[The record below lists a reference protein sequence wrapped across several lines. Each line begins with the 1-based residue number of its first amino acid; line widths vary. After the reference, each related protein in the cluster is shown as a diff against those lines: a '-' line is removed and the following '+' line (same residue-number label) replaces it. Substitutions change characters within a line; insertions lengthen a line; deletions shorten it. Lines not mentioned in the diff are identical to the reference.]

1 MTLHIVSLD
10 RALHVHLHHPPPP
23 VVCLA
28 CVVEASIEV
37 IDDLQG
43 EAQEIAQAGNTFI
56 TYGPPMQLARVCT
69 RPYRR
74 SFVIIFTSPHAY
86 VTSTLRRHIL
96 ALGVWNVR
104 PDL

>member
-1 MTLHIVSLD
+1 MRYMYTSTIPL
-10 RALHVHLHHPPPP
+10 PP

-69 RPYRR
+69 CPYRR
-74 SFVIIFTSPHAY
+74 PFVIMFTSPHAY
-86 VTSTLRRHIL
+86 VISTLRRHIL

>member
-1 MTLHIVSLD
+1 MRYIYTSTIPSTRLVPRVS
-10 RALHVHLHHPPPP
+10 
-23 VVCLA
+23 

-56 TYGPPMQLARVCT
+56 TYGPPMQLARVCI

-74 SFVIIFTSPHAY
+74 PFVIMFTSSHAY
-86 VTSTLRRHIL
+86 VTSTH
-96 ALGVWNVR
+96 
-104 PDL
+104 

>member
-1 MTLHIVSLD
+1 MRYIYTSTIPSTRLVPRVS
-10 RALHVHLHHPPPP
+10 
-23 VVCLA
+23 

-69 RPYRR
+69 APTEDL
-74 SFVIIFTSPHAY
+74 SSSCSHHHMHMSPPH
-86 VTSTLRRHIL
+86 
-96 ALGVWNVR
+96 
-104 PDL
+104 

>member
-1 MTLHIVSLD
+1 MSLD
-10 RALHVHLHHPPPP
+10 HALHTPPPPPP
-23 VVCLA
+23 VVSLA
-28 CVVEASIEV
+28 CAVEASIEV

-86 VTSTLRRHIL
+86 VTSTLRRHTL
-96 ALGVWNVR
+96 CARTLE
-104 PDL
+104 